1 MKQKLIIGIVVLVI
15 VVGAVWAMTNKKS
28 APSDSSSDKNIEN
41 TNVIK
46 DTKAQSLK
54 ALMAA
59 NTPQE
64 CAFQNS
70 ADSSASE
77 GKVYLAKGMMRG
89 DFTSTSGGQTFTSHM
104 ITKDGSVY
112 SWVDNMDT
120 GFKTS
125 IDADAQAQTDND
137 QKQAVDINQ
146 ELNYN
151 CKPWSTNTSTF
162 ELPANITFNDLG
174 TMMKPKLDTSA
185 NTTDKNTQCA
195 ACDQVPAGPSRDQ
208 CKTALGCT

>member
-1 MKQKLIIGIVVLVI
+1 MKQKLIIGIVVVVI
-15 VVGAVWAMTNKKS
+15 VVGAIWAMTNKKS
-28 APSDSSSDKNIEN
+28 APGDSPSDTNSKNTSI
-41 TNVIK
+41 IK

-64 CAFQNS
+64 CTFQNS
-70 ADSSASE
+70 TDSSTSE
-77 GKVYLAKGMMRG
+77 GKIYLSSGMMRG
-89 DFTSTSGGQTFTSHM
+89 DFTSTSSGQTFVSHM
-104 ITKDGSVY
+104 ITKDDAVY
-112 SWVDNMDT
+112 TWIDNMTT

-125 IDADAQAQTDND
+125 IDADAQAKTDD
-137 QKQAVDINQ
+137 SQKQGVDINQ

-151 CKPWSTNTSTF
+151 CKPWSADTSTF

-174 TMMKPKLDTSA
+174 AMMKPKLDTSA
-185 NTTDKNTQCA
+185 NTADKNTQCA

>member
-1 MKQKLIIGIVVLVI
+1 MKQKLIIGIVAVII
-15 VVGAVWAMTNKKS
+15 VVGAIWAMTNKKS
-28 APSDSSSDKNIEN
+28 APSGSPSDTNTEN
-41 TNVIK
+41 TNIII
-46 DTKAQSLK
+46 DSKAQSLK

-59 NTPQE
+59 NIPQE
-64 CAFQNS
+64 CSFQTS

-104 ITKDGSVY
+104 ITKDGAVY
-112 SWVDNMDT
+112 TWIDNMTT

-125 IDADAQAQTDND
+125 MDADAQAKTDNS
-137 QKQAVDINQ
+137 QKQGVDINQ

-151 CKPWSTNTSTF
+151 CKPWSADTSTF

-174 TMMKPKLDTSA
+174 AMMKPKLDTSA
-185 NTTDKNTQCA
+185 NTADKDTQCA